1 MRKFQLC
8 ILLIP
13 LLSCFSATAQ
23 NQKLISGIFA
33 GYRFPQL
40 VHEIEK
46 QTSYHIYYDST
57 DTDSLEINLNAN
69 ELTLQQVFDAVFKGT
84 DVHYAIASGNNVFVS
99 KRYSIQTTLP
109 KNFFDPGKNE
119 TDSSA

>member
-8 ILLIP
+8 ILFILC
-13 LLSCFSATAQ
+13 LSCFKTIAQ
-23 NQKLISGIFA
+23 NQKLISGNFA

-40 VHEIEK
+40 VREIEK

-84 DVHYAIASGNNVFVS
+84 DVHYAIANGSNSFSSKSFTIGKPIGGNPCGTAP
-99 KRYSIQTTLP
+99 SICTP
-109 KNFFDPGKNE
+109 
-119 TDSSA
+119 

>member
-8 ILLIP
+8 ILVILC
-13 LLSCFSATAQ
+13 LSCFTAMAQ
-23 NQKLISGIFA
+23 NQKLISGNFA

-40 VHEIEK
+40 VREIEK

-69 ELTLQQVFDAVFKGT
+69 ELTVATG
-84 DVHYAIASGNNVFVS
+84 I
-99 KRYSIQTTLP
+99 
-109 KNFFDPGKNE
+109 
-119 TDSSA
+119 